1 MENSCYS
8 WVSQVAQW
16 VKNLPTMQEMWVQ
29 ILNWD
34 DPLEKEMATYSNILA
49 WKIPWTEE
57 PGGLQCTWL
66 KRIRCNWN
74 DWASAAAKCLTL
86 CDPMDGSTPG
96 SPVPGILQE
105 EHWSGLP
112 FPSPNHESEKWK
124 WSRSVMYMTPSDS
137 MDCGLP
143 GSSVHGIFQ
152 ARVLEWVAIQAHIYT
167 KNTCVWY
174 SYLPISIHWQILGT
188 WRVHFPLQSGLQL
201 SGPQKNVSTLYKND
215 PRFLQSVSSPHEYPG
230 CLRETS
236 LCFPHLRKLN
246 VWNAQLSIFLSW
258 KSKLSQRDDS
268 QVSQCAPTLWPT
280 ILVLSEGL

>member
-1 MENSCYS
+1 MTELLLLLSVWLCATPWMAAHQAPPSLGFSRKNTGVGCHFLLQIMKVKSES
-8 WVSQVAQW
+8 EVAQ
-16 VKNLPTMQEMWVQ
+16 
-29 ILNWD
+29 
-34 DPLEKEMATYSNILA
+34 S
-49 WKIPWTEE
+49 
-57 PGGLQCTWL
+57 C
-66 KRIRCNWN
+66 
-74 DWASAAAKCLTL
+74 
-86 CDPMDGSTPG
+86 
-96 SPVPGILQE
+96 
-105 EHWSGLP
+105 
-112 FPSPNHESEKWK
+112 
-124 WSRSVMYMTPSDS
+124 MTPSDS

-268 QVSQCAPTLWPT
+268 QVSRCAPTLWPT